1 MFCNGGSFGINTCLR
16 AVKKIMIRSGQGQYT
31 MGGDTTHTNGF
42 NADDRGNWRHH
53 NSKLVHGPHH
63 HSIRIDNPN
72 ITLLQLQYSD
82 INMKISLRQ
91 VIQMAFFL
99 CVTDSLL
106 RHPWTDLHETLR
118 VNRSHPKLVQRHI
131 FDFRFRPETG
141 KEPIF

>member
-91 VIQMAFFL
+91 VIQTFYIPFSEECNCWESQISCIDYNILGIKIWIARMIQITSQ
-99 CVTDSLL
+99 VTL
-106 RHPWTDLHETLR
+106 
-118 VNRSHPKLVQRHI
+118 NI
-131 FDFRFRPETG
+131 
-141 KEPIF
+141 